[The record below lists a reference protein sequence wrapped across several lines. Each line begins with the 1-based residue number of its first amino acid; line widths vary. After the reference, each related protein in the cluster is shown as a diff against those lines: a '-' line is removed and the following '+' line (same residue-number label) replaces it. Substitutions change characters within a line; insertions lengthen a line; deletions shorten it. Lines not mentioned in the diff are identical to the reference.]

1 MIKLMIAVNS
11 KQEGIALYNYFNTKD
26 DIKIIGVEYRGQS
39 AYEKILSAKPDVV
52 LMNMILPELD
62 GLGIMEQLMANL
74 NVPKLPRIIVISSVD
89 NPSIMDCACQMGAD
103 YYIMKPYQLE
113 TVYNRVLQL
122 QISFQNER
130 KNRMM
135 LRDYSRIQKLDSSDG
150 IDDGYLETEV
160 TNVIRKIGIPA
171 HVKGYQY
178 IRTGIIM
185 AVHDIA
191 ILNYITKL
199 LYPAIA
205 EEYNTTPSSVERAIR
220 HAINLAWTR
229 GDRKVLN
236 DIFGYSVAMESRKPT
251 NSEFIAQI
259 ADCYRLHYNIRMDA

>member
-11 KQEGIALYNYFNTKD
+11 KQEGNELYDFLEKKE
-26 DIKIIGVEYRGQS
+26 DIKIVGVEYTGKR
-39 AYEKILSAKPDVV
+39 AYEQILSLKPDVV

-74 NVPKLPRIIVISSVD
+74 DVPKLPRIIVISSVD
-89 NPSIMDCACQMGAD
+89 NPSIMDFACQAGAD

-113 TVYNRVLQL
+113 TVYNRILQL

-130 KNRMM
+130 KGRML
-135 LRDYSRIQKLDSSDG
+135 LRDYGSIQKLDSNEEV
-150 IDDGYLETEV
+150 DDGYLETEI
-160 TNVIRKIGIPA
+160 TNVMRRIGIPA
-171 HVKGYQY
+171 HIKGYQY

-199 LYPAIA
+199 LYPSIA
-205 EEYNTTPSSVERAIR
+205 AQYNTTPSSVERAIR
-220 HAINLAWTR
+220 HAIGIAWTR

-236 DIFGYSVAMESRKPT
+236 DIFGYTVAMERGKPT

-259 ADCYRLHYNIRMDA
+259 ADRYRLHYNIKMHA

>member
-11 KQEGIALYNYFNTKD
+11 KQEGNELYDFLEKKE
-26 DIKIIGVEYRGQS
+26 DIKIVGVEYTGKR
-39 AYEKILSAKPDVV
+39 AYEQILSLKPDVV

-74 NVPKLPRIIVISSVD
+74 DVPKLPRIIVISSVD
-89 NPSIMDCACQMGAD
+89 NPSIMDFACQAGAD

-113 TVYNRVLQL
+113 TVYNRILQL

-130 KNRMM
+130 KGRML
-135 LRDYSRIQKLDSSDG
+135 LRDYGSIQKLDSNEEM
-150 IDDGYLETEV
+150 DDGYLETEI
-160 TNVIRKIGIPA
+160 TNVMRRIGIPA
-171 HVKGYQY
+171 HIKGYQY

-199 LYPAIA
+199 LYPSIA
-205 EEYNTTPSSVERAIR
+205 AQYNTTPSSVERAIR
-220 HAINLAWTR
+220 HAIGIAWTR

-236 DIFGYSVAMESRKPT
+236 DIFGYTVAMERGKPT

-259 ADCYRLHYNIRMDA
+259 ADRYRLHYNIKMHA